1 MTTKDNYVENV
12 PKRHVQVQDR
22 SKTVADE
29 DPIILDIMRSK
40 VVTPNVFVVD
50 VINLEEELYSSPS
63 VGAVQVQSTHVEV
76 QSTHVEAMNEKQSE
90 QSNELPDMRIV
101 GPWSDAVTDLDYIQD
116 PPSWY
121 GLSSSNVMVTQDVL
135 NPNIAHDL
143 AILQPY
149 LKDKDAGASEP
160 QVYTDEEGR
169 EAAINYLKNRSVA
182 IEEPFIEVSKRKKK
196 NVQKGFQVH
205 NTRSK
210 GRPTT

>member
-1 MTTKDNYVENV
+1 
-12 PKRHVQVQDR
+12 
-22 SKTVADE
+22 
-29 DPIILDIMRSK
+29 
-40 VVTPNVFVVD
+40 VFVVD

-63 VGAVQVQSTHVEV
+63 VGAAQVQSTHVEAV

-135 NPNIAHDL
+135 NSNIAHDL
-143 AILQPY
+143 EILRPY
-149 LKDKDAGASEP
+149 LKDKGANEP
-160 QVYTDEEGR
+160 RVYTDEEER
-169 EAAINYLKNRSVA
+169 EAAISYVKNRSVA
-182 IEEPFIEVSKRKKK
+182 IEEPFIEVSKKKKK

-210 GRPTT
+210 GRPPI